1 MTAYASDPTDSSAH
15 PMGWFAGLDGL
26 RAIAAFLI
34 VLHHA
39 GAASGLT
46 FRSDLVGHLVAR
58 MDIGVSIFF
67 VLSGFLLYRPFVT
80 AQFEVGPLQRQA
92 RSGSAGSCI
101 TRATGSPW

>member
-34 VLHHA
+34 VFHHA

-67 VLSGFLLYRPFVT
+67 AFGFLLYRPFVT
-80 AQFEVGPLQRQA
+80 AQFEGRPAPATGTFWIRRLVR
-92 RSGSAGSCI
+92 I
-101 TRATGSPW
+101 YRATGSP